1 MPAVL
6 RRLQICKSLSRALD
20 LGDCNIQDPP
30 ILGSRIIQK
39 PLIYAVS
46 KVLEPPELAA

>member
-6 RRLQICKSLSRALD
+6 RRLQICKSLSRAFD
-20 LGDCNIQDPP
+20 LGDCNTQDPP